1 LITPNF
7 TANDAMKFENYRPI
21 SVLVCFSK
29 LLERLMINRL
39 SKFVDKNKIL
49 SKHQYGFR
57 KKRSAEHALIDF
69 IDKITKAIDE
79 GNTLLVF
86 SLIYLRRLIQLIT
99 RF

>member
-1 LITPNF
+1 MITPNF
-7 TANDAMKFENYRPI
+7 KANDAMKFENYRPI

>member
-7 TANDAMKFENYRPI
+7 KANDAMKFENYRPI